1 MRGNDNTVPS
11 AYSTTAAGTAAKTA
25 TFTNYNLLANSYF
38 MLVIS
43 TTNSVAGAITLN
55 VNGKGAKPIYI
66 NGVVSSASNHTMPA
80 GTYLV
85 YYDGTNYYVRTDGKI
100 TGSITGN
107 AATVGDYTPGNACTK
122 TVDTSISN
130 ITSANLPT
138 SAAVANY
145 VDSTVDEAIVISST
159 QPTSVNTKI

>member
-1 MRGNDNTVPS
+1 
-11 AYSTTAAGTAAKTA
+11 
-25 TFTNYNLLANSYF
+25 

-85 YYDGTNYYVRTDGKI
+85 YYNGTNYYVRTDGKI

-107 AATVGDYTPGNACTK
+107 AATVGGYTPGNACTK
-122 TVDTSISN
+122 TVDTSISS
-130 ITSANLPT
+130 TSSTNLPT
-138 SAAVANY
+138 TAAVTAYTN
-145 VDSTVDEAIVISST
+145 DIIVIDENE
-159 QPTSVNTKI
+159 PTSALTKI